1 METMSQAFT
10 AVTTETGVTIGMA
23 TENIRGYYLLDNMP
37 EFKTYAEADAVAEEF
52 NSKMGLSKLDAFKIV
67 ASTMR

>member
-1 METMSQAFT
+1 MLQAFT
-10 AVTTETGVTIGMA
+10 AVTTETGVTVGMA

-52 NSKMGLSKLDAFKIV
+52 NATMGLSKLDAFKIV
-67 ASTMR
+67 PSTIR

>member
-1 METMSQAFT
+1 MSQAFT
-10 AVTTETGVTIGMA
+10 AVITDTGATVGMA
-23 TENIRGYYLLDNMP
+23 TQNIKGYYLLDNMP

-52 NSKMGLSKLDAFKIV
+52 NAKMGLSPLEAFKIV